1 MSLITVPPSLGIT
14 AQMDG
19 ESVLLMQFDQ
29 NSEASTIQ
37 LSRHECGVL
46 RDFFAQ
52 LLVGEFDQ
60 EKPE

>member
-1 MSLITVPPSLGIT
+1 
-14 AQMDG
+14 MDG